1 MPKKQVW
8 ILAGANG
15 VGKTTFYQNFIQAT
29 GMPFL
34 NADVLAKKLDNK
46 NPGNV
51 SYDAAIL
58 ITQLRSALLKTGT
71 SFCFETVFSHHS
83 KIDFVAQAKA
93 HNYEVI
99 VVYIHL
105 ENAELNQAR
114 IAQRVLQ
121 GGHTVPAEKIVSRIP
136 RTMKNIRTALPLA
149 DVIQIYDN
157 SYFNTPFKIIAELR
171 NGKYK
176 QRVNKLPEWA
186 KQVLADYISE

>member
-46 NPGNV
+46 NPENV

-136 RTMKNIRTALPLA
+136 RTMKNIRAALPLA

-186 KQVLADYISE
+186 KQVLADYIPK